1 MVATGKR
8 EREREI
14 QKWGKGIR
22 MILSLFTSYNKKDS
36 INYQLMKE
44 VYSSSVFRCM
54 CGLLLTFGGIFITY
68 SIFEC
73 IQLYNRYCNVDK

>member
-1 MVATGKR
+1 MAATGK
-8 EREREI
+8 REREI

-36 INYQLMKE
+36 INQLMKE
-44 VYSSSVFRCM
+44 VYSSSVFRYM

>member
-1 MVATGKR
+1 MVATGK
-8 EREREI
+8 REREI

-36 INYQLMKE
+36 INQLMKE
-44 VYSSSVFRCM
+44 VYSSSVFRYM

>member
-22 MILSLFTSYNKKDS
+22 MILSLFTSYNK
-36 INYQLMKE
+36 
-44 VYSSSVFRCM
+44 
-54 CGLLLTFGGIFITY
+54 LLVDEGGIFII
-68 SIFEC
+68 S
-73 IQLYNRYCNVDK
+73 V